1 MCGRFTIYPTPTELQ
16 EFFDLFRTDDFA
28 PRYNVAPTQTVPII
42 RHDDDGHRVGNLL
55 RWGLIPP
62 WANSA
67 AEGAK
72 MINCRSESAA
82 TKPAFRRAFKERRC
96 LVPASG
102 FYEWQAAAAKPGG
115 AKQPWYISPKD
126 APMFAFAGLFE
137 AWRPHADAEGKAA
150 VARSEEWLLTC
161 CIVTTAPNA
170 IMAPIHDRMSLIL
183 ARAHWDAWLNRERHD
198 PAALAPLL
206 QGVAAASMQA
216 WPVSRAVNRGSAEG
230 EALIAPLDPP
240 PRT

>member
-102 FYEWQAAAAKPGG
+102 FYEWQAAGNKST
-115 AKQPWYISPKD
+115 QPWYLSLKSGNP
-126 APMFAFAGLFE
+126 AAFAGLWE
-137 AWRPHADAEGKAA
+137 SWHDADGQRVE
-150 VARSEEWLLTC
+150 SFTILTTSADDFMGE
-161 CIVTTAPNA
+161 VHER
-170 IMAPIHDRMSLIL
+170 MPITLDR
-183 ARAHWDAWLNRERHD
+183 E
-198 PAALAPLL
+198 
-206 QGVAAASMQA
+206 V
-216 WPVSRAVNRGSAEG
+216 WPVW
-230 EALIAPLDPP
+230 LDPDVQEVDALQSLLVP
-240 PRT
+240 SLAEWQRVPVSSFVNSVKHDSPECIKPVRPKRTLFD